1 MNTTT
6 SGITEAEIIPE
17 ASPYETGKPTYPK
30 LFWLFMIA
38 SIAGVIIEGVWYYFQ
53 HDRWET
59 HVVSV
64 WGPFC
69 IIYGLG
75 ASGCYAANYYL
86 RGKNILIKFLV
97 YALVGDGVEL
107 VCGLVLRYTLNM
119 KAWDY
124 TGYPMN
130 FMGLICIKMTII
142 WGIAGLAFGFL
153 TPLVD
158 CGLAWLT
165 GKFWD
170 TACLVLTVF
179 MIVNFTLT
187 GICLARWA
195 SRHKGHAPANSFTK
209 WIDDTYDDEYM
220 DKRFCEWHFR
230 D

>member
-1 MNTTT
+1 MNTAV
-6 SGITEAEIIPE
+6 SEVRSLLRAKH
-17 ASPYETGKPTYPK
+17 YEPRKPTYQR

-53 HDRWET
+53 HDHWET

-86 RGKNILIKFLV
+86 RGKNIIIKFLV
-97 YALVGDGVEL
+97 YAFVGDAVEL
-107 VCGLVLRYTLNM
+107 LCGLVLRYTLNM
-119 KAWDY
+119 RAWTY
-124 TGYPMN
+124 EGYPLN

-142 WGIAGLAFGFL
+142 WGFAGLGFGL
-153 TPLVD
+153 LVPIVD
-158 CGLAWLT
+158 SGLDWLS

-170 TACLVLTVF
+170 TACLALTAF

-195 SRHKGHAPANSFTK
+195 ARHEGHKAGNSFTE
-209 WIDDTYDDEYM
+209 WIDEKYDDDYM
-220 DKRFCEWHFR
+220 EKRFCEWHFR
-230 D
+230 S